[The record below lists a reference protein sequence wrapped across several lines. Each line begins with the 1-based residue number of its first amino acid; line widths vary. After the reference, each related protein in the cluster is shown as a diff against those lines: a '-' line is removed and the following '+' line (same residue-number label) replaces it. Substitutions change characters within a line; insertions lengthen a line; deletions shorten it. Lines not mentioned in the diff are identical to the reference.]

1 MATNQTNVHKKM
13 DTILRKLETLADND
27 KAIAK
32 QTNYLAQLVQ
42 LAKQDSQATLAR
54 ISQQTDNLAQLVVLA
69 KQDSQRQH
77 QEAQAMARDMAQI
90 LLEVKKSSDETAKR
104 VAELL
109 GERRK
114 H

>member
-13 DTILRKLETLADND
+13 DKVLQKLETLEDND

-42 LAKQDSQATLAR
+42 LAKQDSRAQM
-54 ISQQTDNLAQLVVLA
+54 DNLTQLVVLA

-77 QEAQAMARDMAQI
+77 QESQTMARDMAQI

-109 GERRK
+109 GESRK